1 MPGFNYTAID
11 RNGKRVRSSLDA
23 SSIETAKSSLRGAG
37 YTILDIK
44 EQTTL
49 NRDIE
54 IPFLGKPKAKDMA
67 VFCRQFVS
75 ILRAGVSVASVLAML
90 GQQTSNKKLR
100 AAIREM
106 QADVE
111 KGEALATSMRRH
123 PKIFPAI
130 LVNMVSAGEASGNLE
145 ESFRQ
150 MELYFERSK
159 RTKGKVTS
167 AMIYP
172 CVLIVVMIIVL
183 IVMMTKII
191 PNFLK
196 TFEDMDAELPK
207 LTQGVM
213 AVCEWFKSWWWVPL
227 LVLAA
232 LIVGGVL
239 FHRTDK
245 GKHFFGWL
253 ARKTPVVGN
262 LTVKTACATFCRTV
276 TGDISVTSGYK
287 LYGMDSSAKADYT
300 TAPTGKIVGK
310 VTGTVAPTYETPK
323 VTTTDG
329 DTYDRYVAIPGT
341 EADGNTPNLS
351 FHHFNISVTGYRFE
365 LAAPE
370 CALFFIG
377 KFQGDEAA
385 KKYLTSLGF
394 TLKDENGKQL
404 GEANYEFTAG
414 KVFPDM
420 PADGEE
426 SDSEVVCS
434 GDAYL
439 FEAYLMRSFNK
450 NDTAAYRTKISA
462 TAQATFDNGGKQ
474 DSEPKLWSFE
484 DAWTNPGELDSA
496 QKDILDKFLKALNIP
511 NP

>member
-1 MPGFNYTAID
+1 MPGFNYTAIN

-75 ILRAGVSVASVLAML
+75 ILRAGVSVASVLSML
-90 GQQTSNKKLR
+90 GQQTGNKKLR

-111 KGEALATSMRRH
+111 KGESLATSMRRH

-130 LVNMVSAGEASGNLE
+130 LVNMVSAGESSGNLE

-159 RTKGKVTS
+159 RTKSKVTS

-239 FHRTDK
+239 FHRTNK
-245 GKHFFGWL
+245 GRHFFGWL

-262 LTVKTACATFCRTV
+262 LTVKTACATFCRTMEV
-276 TGDISVTSGYK
+276 LIGSGLTLTDSMDLAASNMGNIYYLEAIRDARALVAEGTPLRESLVRTGIFPPMVSNLVGVGEETGDLQSMMGKV
-287 LYGMDSSAKADYT
+287 ADY
-300 TAPTGKIVGK
+300 
-310 VTGTVAPTYETPK
+310 
-323 VTTTDG
+323 
-329 DTYDRYVAIPGT
+329 YDEEV
-341 EADGNTPNLS
+341 
-351 FHHFNISVTGYRFE
+351 
-365 LAAPE
+365 
-370 CALFFIG
+370 
-377 KFQGDEAA
+377 DEATKKLLNLMEPA
-385 KKYLTSLGF
+385 IIIFMAVFVVIIVLAIYLPMINMTKAFDKYL
-394 TLKDENGKQL
+394 
-404 GEANYEFTAG
+404 
-414 KVFPDM
+414 
-420 PADGEE
+420 
-426 SDSEVVCS
+426 
-434 GDAYL
+434 
-439 FEAYLMRSFNK
+439 
-450 NDTAAYRTKISA
+450 
-462 TAQATFDNGGKQ
+462 
-474 DSEPKLWSFE
+474 
-484 DAWTNPGELDSA
+484 
-496 QKDILDKFLKALNIP
+496 
-511 NP
+511 

>member
-111 KGEALATSMRRH
+111 KGESLATSMRRH

-130 LVNMVSAGEASGNLE
+130 LVNMVAAGESSGNLE

-159 RTKGKVTS
+159 RTKSKVTS

-172 CVLIVVMIIVL
+172 CVLIVVMIVVL

-213 AVCEWFKSWWWVPL
+213 AVCEWFESWWWVPL
-227 LVLAA
+227 VLVA

-262 LTVKTACATFCRTV
+262 LTVKTACATFCRTMEV
-276 TGDISVTSGYK
+276 LIGSGLTLTDSMDLAASNMGNIYYLEAIRDARGMVAEGTPLRESLVRTGIFPPMVSNLVGVGEETGDLQSMMGKV
-287 LYGMDSSAKADYT
+287 ADY
-300 TAPTGKIVGK
+300 
-310 VTGTVAPTYETPK
+310 
-323 VTTTDG
+323 
-329 DTYDRYVAIPGT
+329 YDEEV
-341 EADGNTPNLS
+341 
-351 FHHFNISVTGYRFE
+351 
-365 LAAPE
+365 
-370 CALFFIG
+370 
-377 KFQGDEAA
+377 DEATKKLLNLMEPA
-385 KKYLTSLGF
+385 IIIFMAVFVVIIVLAIYLPMINMTKAFDKYL
-394 TLKDENGKQL
+394 
-404 GEANYEFTAG
+404 
-414 KVFPDM
+414 
-420 PADGEE
+420 
-426 SDSEVVCS
+426 
-434 GDAYL
+434 
-439 FEAYLMRSFNK
+439 
-450 NDTAAYRTKISA
+450 
-462 TAQATFDNGGKQ
+462 
-474 DSEPKLWSFE
+474 
-484 DAWTNPGELDSA
+484 
-496 QKDILDKFLKALNIP
+496 
-511 NP
+511 

>member
-75 ILRAGVSVASVLAML
+75 ILRAGVSVASVLSML
-90 GQQTSNKKLR
+90 GQQTGNKKLR

-130 LVNMVSAGEASGNLE
+130 LVNMVAAGESSGNLE

-159 RTKGKVTS
+159 RTKSKVTS

-172 CVLIVVMIIVL
+172 CVLIVVMIVVL

-207 LTQGVM
+207 LTLGVM
-213 AVCEWFKSWWWVPL
+213 AVCDWFKVWWWVPL

-262 LTVKTACATFCRTV
+262 LTVKTACATFCRTMEV
-276 TGDISVTSGYK
+276 LIGSGLTLTDSMDLAASNMGNIYYLEAIRDARGMVAEGTPLRESLVRTGIFPPMVSNLVGVGEETGDLQSMMGKV
-287 LYGMDSSAKADYT
+287 ADY
-300 TAPTGKIVGK
+300 
-310 VTGTVAPTYETPK
+310 
-323 VTTTDG
+323 
-329 DTYDRYVAIPGT
+329 YDEEV
-341 EADGNTPNLS
+341 
-351 FHHFNISVTGYRFE
+351 
-365 LAAPE
+365 
-370 CALFFIG
+370 
-377 KFQGDEAA
+377 DEATKKLLNLMEPA
-385 KKYLTSLGF
+385 IIIFMAVFVVIIVLAIYLPMINMTKAFDKYL
-394 TLKDENGKQL
+394 
-404 GEANYEFTAG
+404 
-414 KVFPDM
+414 
-420 PADGEE
+420 
-426 SDSEVVCS
+426 
-434 GDAYL
+434 
-439 FEAYLMRSFNK
+439 
-450 NDTAAYRTKISA
+450 
-462 TAQATFDNGGKQ
+462 
-474 DSEPKLWSFE
+474 
-484 DAWTNPGELDSA
+484 
-496 QKDILDKFLKALNIP
+496 
-511 NP
+511 

>member
-1 MPGFNYTAID
+1 MPGFNYTAIN

-75 ILRAGVSVASVLAML
+75 ILRAGVSVASVLSML
-90 GQQTSNKKLR
+90 GQQTGNKKLR

-111 KGEALATSMRRH
+111 KGESLATSMRRH

-130 LVNMVSAGEASGNLE
+130 LVNMVSAGESSGNLE

-150 MELYFERSK
+150 MELYFDRSK
-159 RTKGKVTS
+159 RTKSKVTS

-172 CVLIVVMIIVL
+172 CVLIVVMIVVL

-207 LTQGVM
+207 ITLGVM

-239 FHRTDK
+239 FHRTNK

-262 LTVKTACATFCRTV
+262 LTVKTACATFCRTMEV
-276 TGDISVTSGYK
+276 LIGSGLTLTDSMDLAASNMGNIYYLEAIRDARALVAEGAPLRESLVRTGIFPPMVSNLVGVGEETGDLQSMMGKV
-287 LYGMDSSAKADYT
+287 ADY
-300 TAPTGKIVGK
+300 
-310 VTGTVAPTYETPK
+310 
-323 VTTTDG
+323 
-329 DTYDRYVAIPGT
+329 YDEEV
-341 EADGNTPNLS
+341 
-351 FHHFNISVTGYRFE
+351 
-365 LAAPE
+365 
-370 CALFFIG
+370 
-377 KFQGDEAA
+377 DEATKKLLNLMEPA
-385 KKYLTSLGF
+385 IIIVMAVFVVIIVLAIYLPMINMTKAFDKYL
-394 TLKDENGKQL
+394 
-404 GEANYEFTAG
+404 
-414 KVFPDM
+414 
-420 PADGEE
+420 
-426 SDSEVVCS
+426 
-434 GDAYL
+434 
-439 FEAYLMRSFNK
+439 
-450 NDTAAYRTKISA
+450 
-462 TAQATFDNGGKQ
+462 
-474 DSEPKLWSFE
+474 
-484 DAWTNPGELDSA
+484 
-496 QKDILDKFLKALNIP
+496 
-511 NP
+511 

>member
-1 MPGFNYTAID
+1 MPGFNYTAIN

-54 IPFLGKPKAKDMA
+54 IPLLGNPKAKDMA

-90 GQQTSNKKLR
+90 GQQTGNKKLR

-159 RTKGKVTS
+159 RTKSKVTS

-172 CVLIVVMIIVL
+172 CVLIVVMIVVL

-207 LTQGVM
+207 ITLGVM

-262 LTVKTACATFCRTV
+262 LTVKTACATFCRTMEV
-276 TGDISVTSGYK
+276 LIGSGLTLTDSMDLAASNMGNIYYLEAIRDARALVAEGTPLRESLVRTGIFPPMVSNLVGVGEETGDLQSMMGKV
-287 LYGMDSSAKADYT
+287 ADY
-300 TAPTGKIVGK
+300 
-310 VTGTVAPTYETPK
+310 
-323 VTTTDG
+323 
-329 DTYDRYVAIPGT
+329 YDEEV
-341 EADGNTPNLS
+341 
-351 FHHFNISVTGYRFE
+351 
-365 LAAPE
+365 
-370 CALFFIG
+370 
-377 KFQGDEAA
+377 DEATKKLLNLMEPA
-385 KKYLTSLGF
+385 IIIVMAVFVVIIVLAIYLPMINMTKAFDKYL
-394 TLKDENGKQL
+394 
-404 GEANYEFTAG
+404 
-414 KVFPDM
+414 
-420 PADGEE
+420 
-426 SDSEVVCS
+426 
-434 GDAYL
+434 
-439 FEAYLMRSFNK
+439 
-450 NDTAAYRTKISA
+450 
-462 TAQATFDNGGKQ
+462 
-474 DSEPKLWSFE
+474 
-484 DAWTNPGELDSA
+484 
-496 QKDILDKFLKALNIP
+496 
-511 NP
+511 

>member
-1 MPGFNYTAID
+1 MPGFNYTAIN

-54 IPFLGKPKAKDMA
+54 IPFLGNPKAKDMA

-111 KGEALATSMRRH
+111 KGESLATSMRRH

-159 RTKGKVTS
+159 RTKSKVTS

-207 LTQGVM
+207 LTLGVM

-227 LVLAA
+227 LVLVA

-262 LTVKTACATFCRTV
+262 LTVKTACATFCRTMEV
-276 TGDISVTSGYK
+276 LIGSGLTLTDSMDLAASNMGNIYYLEAIRDARALVAEGTPLRESLVRTGIFPPMVSNLVGVGEETGDLQSMMGKV
-287 LYGMDSSAKADYT
+287 ADY
-300 TAPTGKIVGK
+300 
-310 VTGTVAPTYETPK
+310 
-323 VTTTDG
+323 
-329 DTYDRYVAIPGT
+329 YDEEV
-341 EADGNTPNLS
+341 
-351 FHHFNISVTGYRFE
+351 
-365 LAAPE
+365 
-370 CALFFIG
+370 
-377 KFQGDEAA
+377 DEATKKLLNLMEPA
-385 KKYLTSLGF
+385 IIIFMAVFVVIIVLAIYLPMINMTKAFDKYL
-394 TLKDENGKQL
+394 
-404 GEANYEFTAG
+404 
-414 KVFPDM
+414 
-420 PADGEE
+420 
-426 SDSEVVCS
+426 
-434 GDAYL
+434 
-439 FEAYLMRSFNK
+439 
-450 NDTAAYRTKISA
+450 
-462 TAQATFDNGGKQ
+462 
-474 DSEPKLWSFE
+474 
-484 DAWTNPGELDSA
+484 
-496 QKDILDKFLKALNIP
+496 
-511 NP
+511 

>member
-1 MPGFNYTAID
+1 MPGFNYTAIN

-75 ILRAGVSVASVLAML
+75 ILRAGVSVASVLSML
-90 GQQTSNKKLR
+90 GQQTGNKKLR

-111 KGEALATSMRRH
+111 KGESLATSMRRH

-130 LVNMVSAGEASGNLE
+130 LVNMVAAGESSGNLE

-159 RTKGKVTS
+159 RTKSKVTS

-172 CVLIVVMIIVL
+172 CVLIVVMIVVL

-232 LIVGGVL
+232 LIVGGIL

-262 LTVKTACATFCRTV
+262 LTVKTACATFCRTMEV
-276 TGDISVTSGYK
+276 LIGSGLTLTDSMDLAASNMGNIYYLEAIRDARALVAEGAPLRESLVRTGIFPPMVSNLVGVGEETGDLQSMMGKV
-287 LYGMDSSAKADYT
+287 ADY
-300 TAPTGKIVGK
+300 
-310 VTGTVAPTYETPK
+310 
-323 VTTTDG
+323 
-329 DTYDRYVAIPGT
+329 YDEEV
-341 EADGNTPNLS
+341 
-351 FHHFNISVTGYRFE
+351 
-365 LAAPE
+365 
-370 CALFFIG
+370 
-377 KFQGDEAA
+377 DEATKKLLNLMEPA
-385 KKYLTSLGF
+385 IIIVMAVFVVIIVLAIYLPMINMTKAFDKYL
-394 TLKDENGKQL
+394 
-404 GEANYEFTAG
+404 
-414 KVFPDM
+414 
-420 PADGEE
+420 
-426 SDSEVVCS
+426 
-434 GDAYL
+434 
-439 FEAYLMRSFNK
+439 
-450 NDTAAYRTKISA
+450 
-462 TAQATFDNGGKQ
+462 
-474 DSEPKLWSFE
+474 
-484 DAWTNPGELDSA
+484 
-496 QKDILDKFLKALNIP
+496 
-511 NP
+511 

>member
-111 KGEALATSMRRH
+111 KGESLATSMRRH

-130 LVNMVSAGEASGNLE
+130 LVNMVAAGESSGNLE

-159 RTKGKVTS
+159 RTKSKVTS

-172 CVLIVVMIIVL
+172 CVLIVVMIVVL

-213 AVCEWFKSWWWVPL
+213 AVCEWFESWWWVPL
-227 LVLAA
+227 LVLVA

-262 LTVKTACATFCRTV
+262 LTVKTACATFCRTMEV
-276 TGDISVTSGYK
+276 LIGSGLTLTDSMDLAASNMGNIYYLEAIRDARGMVAEGTPLRESLVRTGIFPPMVSNLVGVGEETGDLHATGDGPDIYFPG
-287 LYGMDSSAKADYT
+287 GDQRSSNGRSLI
-300 TAPTGKIVGK
+300 TGVG
-310 VTGTVAPTYETPK
+310 TG
-323 VTTTDG
+323 G
-329 DTYDRYVAIPGT
+329 
-341 EADGNTPNLS
+341 
-351 FHHFNISVTGYRFE
+351 
-365 LAAPE
+365 
-370 CALFFIG
+370 
-377 KFQGDEAA
+377 
-385 KKYLTSLGF
+385 
-394 TLKDENGKQL
+394 
-404 GEANYEFTAG
+404 
-414 KVFPDM
+414 
-420 PADGEE
+420 
-426 SDSEVVCS
+426 
-434 GDAYL
+434 
-439 FEAYLMRSFNK
+439 
-450 NDTAAYRTKISA
+450 
-462 TAQATFDNGGKQ
+462 
-474 DSEPKLWSFE
+474 
-484 DAWTNPGELDSA
+484 
-496 QKDILDKFLKALNIP
+496 
-511 NP
+511 

>member
-75 ILRAGVSVASVLAML
+75 ILRAGVSVASVLSML
-90 GQQTSNKKLR
+90 GQQTGNKKLR

-130 LVNMVSAGEASGNLE
+130 LVNMVAAGESSGNLE

-150 MELYFERSK
+150 MELYFDRSK
-159 RTKGKVTS
+159 RTKSKVTS

-172 CVLIVVMIIVL
+172 CVLIVVMIVVL

-196 TFEDMDAELPK
+196 TFEEMDADLPK
-207 LTQGVM
+207 ITLGVM
-213 AVCEWFKSWWWVPL
+213 AVCDWFKVWWWVPL

-239 FHRTDK
+239 FHRTNK

-262 LTVKTACATFCRTV
+262 LTVKTACATFCRTMEV
-276 TGDISVTSGYK
+276 LIGSGLTLTDSMDLAASNMGNIYYLEAIRDARGMVAEGTPLRESLVRTGIFPPMVSNLVGVGEETGDLQSMMGKV
-287 LYGMDSSAKADYT
+287 ADYYDEEVEEAT
-300 TAPTGKIVGK
+300 KKLLNLMEPAIIIFMAVFVVIIVL
-310 VTGTVAPTYETPK
+310 
-323 VTTTDG
+323 
-329 DTYDRYVAIPGT
+329 AIYLPMINMT
-341 EADGNTPNLS
+341 KAFD
-351 FHHFNISVTGYRFE
+351 
-365 LAAPE
+365 
-370 CALFFIG
+370 
-377 KFQGDEAA
+377 
-385 KKYLTSLGF
+385 KYL
-394 TLKDENGKQL
+394 
-404 GEANYEFTAG
+404 
-414 KVFPDM
+414 
-420 PADGEE
+420 
-426 SDSEVVCS
+426 
-434 GDAYL
+434 
-439 FEAYLMRSFNK
+439 
-450 NDTAAYRTKISA
+450 
-462 TAQATFDNGGKQ
+462 
-474 DSEPKLWSFE
+474 
-484 DAWTNPGELDSA
+484 
-496 QKDILDKFLKALNIP
+496 
-511 NP
+511 

>member
-75 ILRAGVSVASVLAML
+75 ILRAGVSVASVLSML
-90 GQQTSNKKLR
+90 GQQTGNKKLR

-111 KGEALATSMRRH
+111 KGESLATSMRRH

-130 LVNMVSAGEASGNLE
+130 LVNMVAAGESSGNLE

-150 MELYFERSK
+150 MELYFDRSK
-159 RTKGKVTS
+159 RTKSKVTS

-196 TFEDMDAELPK
+196 TFEDMDADLPK
-207 LTQGVM
+207 ITLGVM

-262 LTVKTACATFCRTV
+262 LTVKTACATFCRTMEV
-276 TGDISVTSGYK
+276 LIGSGLTLTDSMDLAASNMGNIYYLEAIRDARALVAEGTPLRESLVRTGIFPPMVSNLVGVGEETGDLQSMMGKV
-287 LYGMDSSAKADYT
+287 ADYYDEEVEEAT
-300 TAPTGKIVGK
+300 KKLLNLMEPAIIIFMAVFVVIIVL
-310 VTGTVAPTYETPK
+310 
-323 VTTTDG
+323 
-329 DTYDRYVAIPGT
+329 AIYLPMINMT
-341 EADGNTPNLS
+341 KAFD
-351 FHHFNISVTGYRFE
+351 
-365 LAAPE
+365 
-370 CALFFIG
+370 
-377 KFQGDEAA
+377 
-385 KKYLTSLGF
+385 KYL
-394 TLKDENGKQL
+394 
-404 GEANYEFTAG
+404 
-414 KVFPDM
+414 
-420 PADGEE
+420 
-426 SDSEVVCS
+426 
-434 GDAYL
+434 
-439 FEAYLMRSFNK
+439 
-450 NDTAAYRTKISA
+450 
-462 TAQATFDNGGKQ
+462 
-474 DSEPKLWSFE
+474 
-484 DAWTNPGELDSA
+484 
-496 QKDILDKFLKALNIP
+496 
-511 NP
+511 

>member
-1 MPGFNYTAID
+1 MPGFNYTAIN

-75 ILRAGVSVASVLAML
+75 ILRAGVSVASVLSML
-90 GQQTSNKKLR
+90 GQQTGNKKLR

-111 KGEALATSMRRH
+111 KGESLATSMRRH

-159 RTKGKVTS
+159 RTKSKVTS

-207 LTQGVM
+207 ITLGVM

-232 LIVGGVL
+232 LIVGGIL
-239 FHRTDK
+239 FHRTNK

-262 LTVKTACATFCRTV
+262 LTVKTACATFCRTMEV
-276 TGDISVTSGYK
+276 LIGSGLTLTDSMDLAASNMGNIYYLEAIRDARALVAEGTPLRESLVRTGIFPPMVSNLVGVGEETGDLQSMMGKV
-287 LYGMDSSAKADYT
+287 ADY
-300 TAPTGKIVGK
+300 
-310 VTGTVAPTYETPK
+310 
-323 VTTTDG
+323 
-329 DTYDRYVAIPGT
+329 YDEEV
-341 EADGNTPNLS
+341 
-351 FHHFNISVTGYRFE
+351 
-365 LAAPE
+365 
-370 CALFFIG
+370 
-377 KFQGDEAA
+377 DEATKKLLNLMEPA
-385 KKYLTSLGF
+385 IIIFMAIFVVIIVLAIYLPMINMTKAFDKYL
-394 TLKDENGKQL
+394 
-404 GEANYEFTAG
+404 
-414 KVFPDM
+414 
-420 PADGEE
+420 
-426 SDSEVVCS
+426 
-434 GDAYL
+434 
-439 FEAYLMRSFNK
+439 
-450 NDTAAYRTKISA
+450 
-462 TAQATFDNGGKQ
+462 
-474 DSEPKLWSFE
+474 
-484 DAWTNPGELDSA
+484 
-496 QKDILDKFLKALNIP
+496 
-511 NP
+511 

>member
-75 ILRAGVSVASVLAML
+75 ILRAGVSVASVLSML
-90 GQQTSNKKLR
+90 GQQTGNKKLR

-111 KGEALATSMRRH
+111 KGEALASSMRRH

-159 RTKGKVTS
+159 RTKSKVTS

-172 CVLIVVMIIVL
+172 CVLIVVMIVVL

-207 LTQGVM
+207 ITLGVM

-239 FHRTDK
+239 FHRTNK

-262 LTVKTACATFCRTV
+262 LTVKTACATFCRTMEV
-276 TGDISVTSGYK
+276 LIGSGLTLTDSMDLAASNMGNIYYLEAIRDARALVAEGTPLRESLVRTGIFPPMVSNLVGVGEETGDLQSMMGKV
-287 LYGMDSSAKADYT
+287 ADY
-300 TAPTGKIVGK
+300 
-310 VTGTVAPTYETPK
+310 
-323 VTTTDG
+323 
-329 DTYDRYVAIPGT
+329 YDEEV
-341 EADGNTPNLS
+341 
-351 FHHFNISVTGYRFE
+351 
-365 LAAPE
+365 
-370 CALFFIG
+370 
-377 KFQGDEAA
+377 DEATKKLLNLMEPA
-385 KKYLTSLGF
+385 IIIVMAVFVVIIVLAIYLPMINMTKAFDKYL
-394 TLKDENGKQL
+394 
-404 GEANYEFTAG
+404 
-414 KVFPDM
+414 
-420 PADGEE
+420 
-426 SDSEVVCS
+426 
-434 GDAYL
+434 
-439 FEAYLMRSFNK
+439 
-450 NDTAAYRTKISA
+450 
-462 TAQATFDNGGKQ
+462 
-474 DSEPKLWSFE
+474 
-484 DAWTNPGELDSA
+484 
-496 QKDILDKFLKALNIP
+496 
-511 NP
+511 

>member
-75 ILRAGVSVASVLAML
+75 ILRAGVSVASVLSML
-90 GQQTSNKKLR
+90 GQQTGNKKLR

-111 KGEALATSMRRH
+111 KGESLATSMRRH

-130 LVNMVSAGEASGNLE
+130 LVNMVAAGESSGNLE

-150 MELYFERSK
+150 MELYFDRSK
-159 RTKGKVTS
+159 RTKSKVTS

-172 CVLIVVMIIVL
+172 CVLIVVMIVVL

-207 LTQGVM
+207 LTLGVM
-213 AVCEWFKSWWWVPL
+213 AVCNWFKVWWWVPL

-262 LTVKTACATFCRTV
+262 LTVKTACATFCRTMEV
-276 TGDISVTSGYK
+276 LIGSGLTLTDSMDLAASNMGNIYYLEAIRDARGMVAEGTPLRESLVRTGIFPPMVSNLVGVGEETGDLQSMMGKV
-287 LYGMDSSAKADYT
+287 ADY
-300 TAPTGKIVGK
+300 
-310 VTGTVAPTYETPK
+310 
-323 VTTTDG
+323 
-329 DTYDRYVAIPGT
+329 YDEEV
-341 EADGNTPNLS
+341 
-351 FHHFNISVTGYRFE
+351 
-365 LAAPE
+365 
-370 CALFFIG
+370 
-377 KFQGDEAA
+377 DEATKKLLNLMEPA
-385 KKYLTSLGF
+385 IIIFMAVFVVIIVLAIYLPMINMTKAFDKYL
-394 TLKDENGKQL
+394 
-404 GEANYEFTAG
+404 
-414 KVFPDM
+414 
-420 PADGEE
+420 
-426 SDSEVVCS
+426 
-434 GDAYL
+434 
-439 FEAYLMRSFNK
+439 
-450 NDTAAYRTKISA
+450 
-462 TAQATFDNGGKQ
+462 
-474 DSEPKLWSFE
+474 
-484 DAWTNPGELDSA
+484 
-496 QKDILDKFLKALNIP
+496 
-511 NP
+511 

>member
-1 MPGFNYTAID
+1 MPGFNYTAIN

-75 ILRAGVSVASVLAML
+75 ILRAGVSVASVLSML
-90 GQQTSNKKLR
+90 GQQTGNKKLR

-111 KGEALATSMRRH
+111 KGESLATSMRRH

-130 LVNMVSAGEASGNLE
+130 LVNMVAAGESSGNLE

-150 MELYFERSK
+150 MELYFDRSK
-159 RTKGKVTS
+159 RTKSKVTS

-172 CVLIVVMIIVL
+172 CVLIVVMIVVL

-207 LTQGVM
+207 ITLGVM

-227 LVLAA
+227 LVLLA

-239 FHRTDK
+239 FHRTNK

-262 LTVKTACATFCRTV
+262 LTVKTACATFCRTMEV
-276 TGDISVTSGYK
+276 LIGSGLTLTDSMDLAASNMGNIYYLEAIRDARALVAEGTPLRESLVRTGIFPPMVSNLVGVGEETGDLQSMMGKV
-287 LYGMDSSAKADYT
+287 ADYYDEEVEEAT
-300 TAPTGKIVGK
+300 KKLLNLMEPAIIIFMAVFVVIIVL
-310 VTGTVAPTYETPK
+310 
-323 VTTTDG
+323 
-329 DTYDRYVAIPGT
+329 AIYLPMINMT
-341 EADGNTPNLS
+341 KAFD
-351 FHHFNISVTGYRFE
+351 
-365 LAAPE
+365 
-370 CALFFIG
+370 
-377 KFQGDEAA
+377 
-385 KKYLTSLGF
+385 KYL
-394 TLKDENGKQL
+394 
-404 GEANYEFTAG
+404 
-414 KVFPDM
+414 
-420 PADGEE
+420 
-426 SDSEVVCS
+426 
-434 GDAYL
+434 
-439 FEAYLMRSFNK
+439 
-450 NDTAAYRTKISA
+450 
-462 TAQATFDNGGKQ
+462 
-474 DSEPKLWSFE
+474 
-484 DAWTNPGELDSA
+484 
-496 QKDILDKFLKALNIP
+496 
-511 NP
+511 

>member
-1 MPGFNYTAID
+1 MPGFNYTAIN

-54 IPFLGKPKAKDMA
+54 IPFLGNPKAKDMA

-90 GQQTSNKKLR
+90 VQQTGNKKLR

-111 KGEALATSMRRH
+111 KGESLATSMRRH

-159 RTKGKVTS
+159 RTKSKVTS

-207 LTQGVM
+207 LTLGVM

-262 LTVKTACATFCRTV
+262 LTVKTACATFCRTMEV
-276 TGDISVTSGYK
+276 LIGSGLTLTDSMDLAASNMGNIYYLEAIRDARALVAEGTPLRESLVRTGIFPPMVSNLVGVGEETGDLQSMMGKV
-287 LYGMDSSAKADYT
+287 ADY
-300 TAPTGKIVGK
+300 
-310 VTGTVAPTYETPK
+310 
-323 VTTTDG
+323 
-329 DTYDRYVAIPGT
+329 YDEEV
-341 EADGNTPNLS
+341 
-351 FHHFNISVTGYRFE
+351 
-365 LAAPE
+365 
-370 CALFFIG
+370 
-377 KFQGDEAA
+377 DEATKKLLNLMEPA
-385 KKYLTSLGF
+385 IIIFMAVFVVIIVLAIYLPMINMTKAFDKYL
-394 TLKDENGKQL
+394 
-404 GEANYEFTAG
+404 
-414 KVFPDM
+414 
-420 PADGEE
+420 
-426 SDSEVVCS
+426 
-434 GDAYL
+434 
-439 FEAYLMRSFNK
+439 
-450 NDTAAYRTKISA
+450 
-462 TAQATFDNGGKQ
+462 
-474 DSEPKLWSFE
+474 
-484 DAWTNPGELDSA
+484 
-496 QKDILDKFLKALNIP
+496 
-511 NP
+511 

>member
-1 MPGFNYTAID
+1 MPGFNYTAIN

-75 ILRAGVSVASVLAML
+75 ILRAGVSVASVLSML

-111 KGEALATSMRRH
+111 KGEALASSMRRH

-159 RTKGKVTS
+159 RTKSKVTS

-196 TFEDMDAELPK
+196 TFEEMDAELPK

-213 AVCEWFKSWWWVPL
+213 AVCEWFESWWWVPL

-232 LIVGGVL
+232 LIVGGIL
-239 FHRTDK
+239 FHRTNK

-262 LTVKTACATFCRTV
+262 LTVKTACATFCRTMEV
-276 TGDISVTSGYK
+276 LIGSGLTLTDSMDLAASNMGNIYYLEAIRDARGMVAEGTPLRESLVRTGIFPPMVSNLVGVGEETGDLQSMMGKV
-287 LYGMDSSAKADYT
+287 ADY
-300 TAPTGKIVGK
+300 
-310 VTGTVAPTYETPK
+310 
-323 VTTTDG
+323 
-329 DTYDRYVAIPGT
+329 YDEEV
-341 EADGNTPNLS
+341 
-351 FHHFNISVTGYRFE
+351 
-365 LAAPE
+365 
-370 CALFFIG
+370 
-377 KFQGDEAA
+377 DEATKKLLNLMEPA
-385 KKYLTSLGF
+385 IIIFMAVFVVIIVLAIYLPMINMTKAFDKYL
-394 TLKDENGKQL
+394 
-404 GEANYEFTAG
+404 
-414 KVFPDM
+414 
-420 PADGEE
+420 
-426 SDSEVVCS
+426 
-434 GDAYL
+434 
-439 FEAYLMRSFNK
+439 
-450 NDTAAYRTKISA
+450 
-462 TAQATFDNGGKQ
+462 
-474 DSEPKLWSFE
+474 
-484 DAWTNPGELDSA
+484 
-496 QKDILDKFLKALNIP
+496 
-511 NP
+511 

>member
-75 ILRAGVSVASVLAML
+75 ILRAGVSVASVLSML
-90 GQQTSNKKLR
+90 GQQTGNKKLR

-130 LVNMVSAGEASGNLE
+130 LVNMVAAGESSGNLE

-150 MELYFERSK
+150 MELYFDRSK
-159 RTKGKVTS
+159 RTKSKVTS

-172 CVLIVVMIIVL
+172 CVLIVVMIVVL

-213 AVCEWFKSWWWVPL
+213 AVCDWFKVWWWVPL

-262 LTVKTACATFCRTV
+262 LTVKTACATFCRTMEV
-276 TGDISVTSGYK
+276 LIGSGLTLTDSMDLAASNMGNIYYLEAIRDARGMVAEGTPLRESLVRTGIFPPMVSNLVGVGEETGDLQSMMGKV
-287 LYGMDSSAKADYT
+287 ADY
-300 TAPTGKIVGK
+300 
-310 VTGTVAPTYETPK
+310 
-323 VTTTDG
+323 
-329 DTYDRYVAIPGT
+329 YDEEV
-341 EADGNTPNLS
+341 
-351 FHHFNISVTGYRFE
+351 
-365 LAAPE
+365 
-370 CALFFIG
+370 
-377 KFQGDEAA
+377 DEATKKLLNLMEPA
-385 KKYLTSLGF
+385 IIIFMAVFVVIIVLAIYLPMINMTKAFDKYL
-394 TLKDENGKQL
+394 
-404 GEANYEFTAG
+404 
-414 KVFPDM
+414 
-420 PADGEE
+420 
-426 SDSEVVCS
+426 
-434 GDAYL
+434 
-439 FEAYLMRSFNK
+439 
-450 NDTAAYRTKISA
+450 
-462 TAQATFDNGGKQ
+462 
-474 DSEPKLWSFE
+474 
-484 DAWTNPGELDSA
+484 
-496 QKDILDKFLKALNIP
+496 
-511 NP
+511 

>member
-1 MPGFNYTAID
+1 MPGFNYTAIN

-54 IPFLGKPKAKDMA
+54 IPFLGNPKAKDMA

-111 KGEALATSMRRH
+111 KGESLATSMRRH

-130 LVNMVSAGEASGNLE
+130 LVNMVAAGEASGNLE

-150 MELYFERSK
+150 MELYFDRSK
-159 RTKGKVTS
+159 RTKSKVTS

-172 CVLIVVMIIVL
+172 CVLIVVMIVVL

-207 LTQGVM
+207 ITLGVM

-262 LTVKTACATFCRTV
+262 LTVKTACATFCRTMEV
-276 TGDISVTSGYK
+276 LIGSGLTLTDSMDLAASNMGNIYYLEAIRDARALVAEGTPLRESLVRTGIFPAMVSNLVGVGEETGDLQSMMGKV
-287 LYGMDSSAKADYT
+287 ADY
-300 TAPTGKIVGK
+300 
-310 VTGTVAPTYETPK
+310 
-323 VTTTDG
+323 
-329 DTYDRYVAIPGT
+329 YDEEV
-341 EADGNTPNLS
+341 
-351 FHHFNISVTGYRFE
+351 
-365 LAAPE
+365 
-370 CALFFIG
+370 
-377 KFQGDEAA
+377 DEATKKLLNLMEPA
-385 KKYLTSLGF
+385 IIIFMAVFVVIIVLAIYLPMINMTKAFDKYL
-394 TLKDENGKQL
+394 
-404 GEANYEFTAG
+404 
-414 KVFPDM
+414 
-420 PADGEE
+420 
-426 SDSEVVCS
+426 
-434 GDAYL
+434 
-439 FEAYLMRSFNK
+439 
-450 NDTAAYRTKISA
+450 
-462 TAQATFDNGGKQ
+462 
-474 DSEPKLWSFE
+474 
-484 DAWTNPGELDSA
+484 
-496 QKDILDKFLKALNIP
+496 
-511 NP
+511 

>member
-1 MPGFNYTAID
+1 MPGFNYTAIN

-54 IPFLGKPKAKDMA
+54 IPFLGNPKAKDMA

-75 ILRAGVSVASVLAML
+75 ILRAGVSVASVLSML
-90 GQQTSNKKLR
+90 GQQTGNKKLR

-111 KGEALATSMRRH
+111 KGESLASSMRRH

-130 LVNMVSAGEASGNLE
+130 LVNMVAAGESSGNLE

-159 RTKGKVTS
+159 RTKSKVTS

-196 TFEDMDAELPK
+196 AFEDMDAELPK
-207 LTQGVM
+207 ITLGVM

-239 FHRTDK
+239 FHRTNK

-262 LTVKTACATFCRTV
+262 LTVKTACATFCRTMEV
-276 TGDISVTSGYK
+276 LIGSGLTLTDSMDLAASNMGNIYYLEAIRDARALVAEGTPLRESLVRTGIFPPMVSNLVGVGEETGDLQSMMGKV
-287 LYGMDSSAKADYT
+287 ADY
-300 TAPTGKIVGK
+300 
-310 VTGTVAPTYETPK
+310 
-323 VTTTDG
+323 
-329 DTYDRYVAIPGT
+329 YDEEV
-341 EADGNTPNLS
+341 
-351 FHHFNISVTGYRFE
+351 
-365 LAAPE
+365 
-370 CALFFIG
+370 
-377 KFQGDEAA
+377 DEATKKLLNLMEPA
-385 KKYLTSLGF
+385 IIIFMAVFVVIIVLAIYLPMINMTKAFDKYL
-394 TLKDENGKQL
+394 
-404 GEANYEFTAG
+404 
-414 KVFPDM
+414 
-420 PADGEE
+420 
-426 SDSEVVCS
+426 
-434 GDAYL
+434 
-439 FEAYLMRSFNK
+439 
-450 NDTAAYRTKISA
+450 
-462 TAQATFDNGGKQ
+462 
-474 DSEPKLWSFE
+474 
-484 DAWTNPGELDSA
+484 
-496 QKDILDKFLKALNIP
+496 
-511 NP
+511 

>member
-1 MPGFNYTAID
+1 MPGFNYTAIN

-54 IPFLGKPKAKDMA
+54 IPFLGNPKAKDMA

-90 GQQTSNKKLR
+90 GQQTGNKKLR

-111 KGEALATSMRRH
+111 KGETLASSMRRH

-159 RTKGKVTS
+159 RTKSKVTS

-172 CVLIVVMIIVL
+172 CVLIVVMIVVL

-196 TFEDMDAELPK
+196 AFEDMDAELPK

-239 FHRTDK
+239 FHRTNK

-262 LTVKTACATFCRTV
+262 LTVKTACATFCRTMEV
-276 TGDISVTSGYK
+276 LIGSGLTLTDSMDLAASNMGNIYYLEAIRDARALVAEGTPLRESLVRTGIFPPMVSNLVGVGEETGDLQSMMGKV
-287 LYGMDSSAKADYT
+287 ADY
-300 TAPTGKIVGK
+300 
-310 VTGTVAPTYETPK
+310 
-323 VTTTDG
+323 
-329 DTYDRYVAIPGT
+329 YDEEV
-341 EADGNTPNLS
+341 
-351 FHHFNISVTGYRFE
+351 
-365 LAAPE
+365 
-370 CALFFIG
+370 
-377 KFQGDEAA
+377 DEATKKLLNLMEPA
-385 KKYLTSLGF
+385 IIIFMAVFVVIIVLAIYLPMINMTKAFDKYL
-394 TLKDENGKQL
+394 
-404 GEANYEFTAG
+404 
-414 KVFPDM
+414 
-420 PADGEE
+420 
-426 SDSEVVCS
+426 
-434 GDAYL
+434 
-439 FEAYLMRSFNK
+439 
-450 NDTAAYRTKISA
+450 
-462 TAQATFDNGGKQ
+462 
-474 DSEPKLWSFE
+474 
-484 DAWTNPGELDSA
+484 
-496 QKDILDKFLKALNIP
+496 
-511 NP
+511 

>member
-23 SSIETAKSSLRGAG
+23 SSIETAKSSIRGAG

-75 ILRAGVSVASVLAML
+75 ILRAGVSVASVLSML
-90 GQQTSNKKLR
+90 GQQTGNKKLR

-111 KGEALATSMRRH
+111 KGESLATSMRRH

-130 LVNMVSAGEASGNLE
+130 LVNMVAAGESSGNLE

-150 MELYFERSK
+150 MELYFDRSK
-159 RTKGKVTS
+159 RTKSKVTS

-172 CVLIVVMIIVL
+172 CVLIVVMIVVL

-207 LTQGVM
+207 LTLGVM
-213 AVCEWFKSWWWVPL
+213 AVCDWFKVWWWVPL

-262 LTVKTACATFCRTV
+262 LTVKTACATFCRTMEV
-276 TGDISVTSGYK
+276 LIGSGLTLTDSMDLAASNMGNIYYLEAIRDARGMVAEGTPLRESLVRTGIFPPMVSNLVGVGEETGDLQSMMGKV
-287 LYGMDSSAKADYT
+287 ADY
-300 TAPTGKIVGK
+300 
-310 VTGTVAPTYETPK
+310 
-323 VTTTDG
+323 
-329 DTYDRYVAIPGT
+329 YDEEV
-341 EADGNTPNLS
+341 
-351 FHHFNISVTGYRFE
+351 
-365 LAAPE
+365 
-370 CALFFIG
+370 
-377 KFQGDEAA
+377 DEATKKLLNLMEPA
-385 KKYLTSLGF
+385 IIIFMAVFVVIIVLAIYLPMINMTKAFDKYL
-394 TLKDENGKQL
+394 
-404 GEANYEFTAG
+404 
-414 KVFPDM
+414 
-420 PADGEE
+420 
-426 SDSEVVCS
+426 
-434 GDAYL
+434 
-439 FEAYLMRSFNK
+439 
-450 NDTAAYRTKISA
+450 
-462 TAQATFDNGGKQ
+462 
-474 DSEPKLWSFE
+474 
-484 DAWTNPGELDSA
+484 
-496 QKDILDKFLKALNIP
+496 
-511 NP
+511 

>member
-1 MPGFNYTAID
+1 MPGFNYTAIN

-44 EQTTL
+44 EQTSL

-54 IPFLGKPKAKDMA
+54 IPFLGNPKAKDMA

-159 RTKGKVTS
+159 RTKSKVTS

-172 CVLIVVMIIVL
+172 CVLIVVMIVVL

-207 LTQGVM
+207 ITLGVM

-262 LTVKTACATFCRTV
+262 LTVKTACATFCRTMEV
-276 TGDISVTSGYK
+276 LIGSGLTLTDSMDLAASNMGNIYYLEAIRDARSLVAEGTPLRESLVRTGIFPPMVSNLVGVGEETGDLQSMMGKV
-287 LYGMDSSAKADYT
+287 ADYYDEEVEEAT
-300 TAPTGKIVGK
+300 KKLLNLMEPAIIIFMAVFVVIIVL
-310 VTGTVAPTYETPK
+310 
-323 VTTTDG
+323 
-329 DTYDRYVAIPGT
+329 AIYLPMINMT
-341 EADGNTPNLS
+341 KAFD
-351 FHHFNISVTGYRFE
+351 
-365 LAAPE
+365 
-370 CALFFIG
+370 
-377 KFQGDEAA
+377 
-385 KKYLTSLGF
+385 KYL
-394 TLKDENGKQL
+394 
-404 GEANYEFTAG
+404 
-414 KVFPDM
+414 
-420 PADGEE
+420 
-426 SDSEVVCS
+426 
-434 GDAYL
+434 
-439 FEAYLMRSFNK
+439 
-450 NDTAAYRTKISA
+450 
-462 TAQATFDNGGKQ
+462 
-474 DSEPKLWSFE
+474 
-484 DAWTNPGELDSA
+484 
-496 QKDILDKFLKALNIP
+496 
-511 NP
+511 

>member
-1 MPGFNYTAID
+1 MPGFNYTAIN

-75 ILRAGVSVASVLAML
+75 ILRAGVSVASVLSML
-90 GQQTSNKKLR
+90 GQQTGNKKLR

-111 KGEALATSMRRH
+111 KGESLATSMRRH

-150 MELYFERSK
+150 MELYFDRSK
-159 RTKGKVTS
+159 RTKSKVTS

-213 AVCEWFKSWWWVPL
+213 AVCEWFESWWWVPL
-227 LVLAA
+227 LVLVA

-262 LTVKTACATFCRTV
+262 LTVKTACATFCRTMEV
-276 TGDISVTSGYK
+276 LIGSGLTLTDSMDLAASNMGNIYYLEAIRDARGMVAEGTPLRESLVRTGIFPPMVSNLVGVGEETGDLQSMMGKV
-287 LYGMDSSAKADYT
+287 ADY
-300 TAPTGKIVGK
+300 
-310 VTGTVAPTYETPK
+310 
-323 VTTTDG
+323 
-329 DTYDRYVAIPGT
+329 YDEEV
-341 EADGNTPNLS
+341 
-351 FHHFNISVTGYRFE
+351 
-365 LAAPE
+365 
-370 CALFFIG
+370 
-377 KFQGDEAA
+377 DEATKKLLNLMEHA
-385 KKYLTSLGF
+385 IIIVMAVFVVIIVLAIYLPMINMTKAFDKYL
-394 TLKDENGKQL
+394 
-404 GEANYEFTAG
+404 
-414 KVFPDM
+414 
-420 PADGEE
+420 
-426 SDSEVVCS
+426 
-434 GDAYL
+434 
-439 FEAYLMRSFNK
+439 
-450 NDTAAYRTKISA
+450 
-462 TAQATFDNGGKQ
+462 
-474 DSEPKLWSFE
+474 
-484 DAWTNPGELDSA
+484 
-496 QKDILDKFLKALNIP
+496 
-511 NP
+511 

>member
-54 IPFLGKPKAKDMA
+54 IPFLGNPKAKDMA

-75 ILRAGVSVASVLAML
+75 ILRAGVSVASVLSML
-90 GQQTSNKKLR
+90 GQQTGNKKLR

-111 KGEALATSMRRH
+111 KGESLATSMRRH

-130 LVNMVSAGEASGNLE
+130 LVNMVSAGESSGNLE

-150 MELYFERSK
+150 MELYFDRSK
-159 RTKGKVTS
+159 RTKSKVTS

-172 CVLIVVMIIVL
+172 CVLIVVMIVVL

-207 LTQGVM
+207 LTLGVM
-213 AVCEWFKSWWWVPL
+213 AVCDWFKVWWWVPL

-262 LTVKTACATFCRTV
+262 LTVKTACATFCRTMEV
-276 TGDISVTSGYK
+276 LIGSGLTLTDSMDLAASNMGNIYYLEAIRDARGMVAEGTPLRESLVRTGIFPPMVSNLVGVGEETGDLQSMMGKV
-287 LYGMDSSAKADYT
+287 ADY
-300 TAPTGKIVGK
+300 
-310 VTGTVAPTYETPK
+310 
-323 VTTTDG
+323 
-329 DTYDRYVAIPGT
+329 YDEEV
-341 EADGNTPNLS
+341 
-351 FHHFNISVTGYRFE
+351 
-365 LAAPE
+365 
-370 CALFFIG
+370 
-377 KFQGDEAA
+377 DEATKKLLNLMEPA
-385 KKYLTSLGF
+385 IIIFMAVFVVIIVLAIYLPMINMTKAFDKYL
-394 TLKDENGKQL
+394 
-404 GEANYEFTAG
+404 
-414 KVFPDM
+414 
-420 PADGEE
+420 
-426 SDSEVVCS
+426 
-434 GDAYL
+434 
-439 FEAYLMRSFNK
+439 
-450 NDTAAYRTKISA
+450 
-462 TAQATFDNGGKQ
+462 
-474 DSEPKLWSFE
+474 
-484 DAWTNPGELDSA
+484 
-496 QKDILDKFLKALNIP
+496 
-511 NP
+511 

>member
-1 MPGFNYTAID
+1 MPGFNYTAIN

-54 IPFLGKPKAKDMA
+54 IPFLGNPKAKDMA

-90 GQQTSNKKLR
+90 GQQTGNKKLR

-111 KGEALATSMRRH
+111 KGEALASSMRRH

-159 RTKGKVTS
+159 RTKSKVTS

-172 CVLIVVMIIVL
+172 CVLIVVMIVVL

-207 LTQGVM
+207 ITLGVM

-239 FHRTDK
+239 FHRTNK

-262 LTVKTACATFCRTV
+262 LTVKTACATFCRTMEV
-276 TGDISVTSGYK
+276 LIGSGLTLTDSMDLAASNMGNIYYLEAIRDARALVAEGTPLRESLVRTGIFPPMVSNLVGVGEETGDLQSMMGKV
-287 LYGMDSSAKADYT
+287 ADYYDEEVEEAT
-300 TAPTGKIVGK
+300 KKLLNLMEPAIIIFMAVFVVIIVL
-310 VTGTVAPTYETPK
+310 
-323 VTTTDG
+323 
-329 DTYDRYVAIPGT
+329 AIYLPMINMT
-341 EADGNTPNLS
+341 KAFD
-351 FHHFNISVTGYRFE
+351 
-365 LAAPE
+365 
-370 CALFFIG
+370 
-377 KFQGDEAA
+377 
-385 KKYLTSLGF
+385 KYL
-394 TLKDENGKQL
+394 
-404 GEANYEFTAG
+404 
-414 KVFPDM
+414 
-420 PADGEE
+420 
-426 SDSEVVCS
+426 
-434 GDAYL
+434 
-439 FEAYLMRSFNK
+439 
-450 NDTAAYRTKISA
+450 
-462 TAQATFDNGGKQ
+462 
-474 DSEPKLWSFE
+474 
-484 DAWTNPGELDSA
+484 
-496 QKDILDKFLKALNIP
+496 
-511 NP
+511 

>member
-1 MPGFNYTAID
+1 MPGFNYTAIN

-75 ILRAGVSVASVLAML
+75 ILRAGVSVASVLSML
-90 GQQTSNKKLR
+90 GQQTGNKKLR

-159 RTKGKVTS
+159 RTKSKVTS

-172 CVLIVVMIIVL
+172 CVLIVVMIVVL

-196 TFEDMDAELPK
+196 AFEDMDAELPK

-262 LTVKTACATFCRTV
+262 LTVKTACATFCRTMEV
-276 TGDISVTSGYK
+276 LIGSGLTLTDSMDLAASNMGNIYYLEAIRDARALVAEGTPLRESLVRTGIFPPMVSNLVGVGEETGDLQSMMGKV
-287 LYGMDSSAKADYT
+287 ADY
-300 TAPTGKIVGK
+300 
-310 VTGTVAPTYETPK
+310 
-323 VTTTDG
+323 
-329 DTYDRYVAIPGT
+329 YDEEV
-341 EADGNTPNLS
+341 
-351 FHHFNISVTGYRFE
+351 
-365 LAAPE
+365 
-370 CALFFIG
+370 
-377 KFQGDEAA
+377 DEATKKLLNLMEPA
-385 KKYLTSLGF
+385 IIIFMAVFVVIIVLAIYLPMINMTKAFDKYL
-394 TLKDENGKQL
+394 
-404 GEANYEFTAG
+404 
-414 KVFPDM
+414 
-420 PADGEE
+420 
-426 SDSEVVCS
+426 
-434 GDAYL
+434 
-439 FEAYLMRSFNK
+439 
-450 NDTAAYRTKISA
+450 
-462 TAQATFDNGGKQ
+462 
-474 DSEPKLWSFE
+474 
-484 DAWTNPGELDSA
+484 
-496 QKDILDKFLKALNIP
+496 
-511 NP
+511 

>member
-1 MPGFNYTAID
+1 MPGFNYTAIN

-54 IPFLGKPKAKDMA
+54 IPFLGNPKAKDMA

-111 KGEALATSMRRH
+111 KGESLATSMRRH

-159 RTKGKVTS
+159 RTKSKVTS

-172 CVLIVVMIIVL
+172 CVLIVVMIVVL

-207 LTQGVM
+207 LTLGVM

-227 LVLAA
+227 LVLVA

-239 FHRTDK
+239 FHRTNK

-262 LTVKTACATFCRTV
+262 LTVKTACATFCRTMEV
-276 TGDISVTSGYK
+276 LIGSGLTLTDSMDLAASNMGNIYYLEAIRDARALVAEGTPLRESLVRTGIFPAMVSNLVGVGEETGDLQSMMGKV
-287 LYGMDSSAKADYT
+287 ADY
-300 TAPTGKIVGK
+300 
-310 VTGTVAPTYETPK
+310 
-323 VTTTDG
+323 
-329 DTYDRYVAIPGT
+329 YDEEV
-341 EADGNTPNLS
+341 
-351 FHHFNISVTGYRFE
+351 
-365 LAAPE
+365 
-370 CALFFIG
+370 
-377 KFQGDEAA
+377 DEATKKLLNLMEPA
-385 KKYLTSLGF
+385 IIIFMAVFVVIIVLAIYLPMINMTKAFDKYL
-394 TLKDENGKQL
+394 
-404 GEANYEFTAG
+404 
-414 KVFPDM
+414 
-420 PADGEE
+420 
-426 SDSEVVCS
+426 
-434 GDAYL
+434 
-439 FEAYLMRSFNK
+439 
-450 NDTAAYRTKISA
+450 
-462 TAQATFDNGGKQ
+462 
-474 DSEPKLWSFE
+474 
-484 DAWTNPGELDSA
+484 
-496 QKDILDKFLKALNIP
+496 
-511 NP
+511 

>member
-1 MPGFNYTAID
+1 MPGFNYTAIN

-54 IPFLGKPKAKDMA
+54 IPFLGNPKAKDMA

-75 ILRAGVSVASVLAML
+75 ILRAGVSVASVLSML
-90 GQQTSNKKLR
+90 GQQTGNKKLR

-130 LVNMVSAGEASGNLE
+130 LVNMVAAGESSGNLE

-150 MELYFERSK
+150 MELYFDRSK
-159 RTKGKVTS
+159 RTKSKVTS

-172 CVLIVVMIIVL
+172 CVLIVVMIVVL

-207 LTQGVM
+207 ITLGVM

-262 LTVKTACATFCRTV
+262 LTVKTACATFCRTMEV
-276 TGDISVTSGYK
+276 LIGSGLTLTDSMDLAASNMGNIYYLEAIRDARALVAEGTPLRESLVRTGIFPPMVSNLVGVGEETGDLQSMMGKV
-287 LYGMDSSAKADYT
+287 ADY
-300 TAPTGKIVGK
+300 
-310 VTGTVAPTYETPK
+310 
-323 VTTTDG
+323 
-329 DTYDRYVAIPGT
+329 YDEEV
-341 EADGNTPNLS
+341 
-351 FHHFNISVTGYRFE
+351 
-365 LAAPE
+365 
-370 CALFFIG
+370 
-377 KFQGDEAA
+377 DEATKKLLNLMEPA
-385 KKYLTSLGF
+385 IIIFMAVFVVIIVLAIYLPMINMTKAFDKYL
-394 TLKDENGKQL
+394 
-404 GEANYEFTAG
+404 
-414 KVFPDM
+414 
-420 PADGEE
+420 
-426 SDSEVVCS
+426 
-434 GDAYL
+434 
-439 FEAYLMRSFNK
+439 
-450 NDTAAYRTKISA
+450 
-462 TAQATFDNGGKQ
+462 
-474 DSEPKLWSFE
+474 
-484 DAWTNPGELDSA
+484 
-496 QKDILDKFLKALNIP
+496 
-511 NP
+511 

>member
-1 MPGFNYTAID
+1 MPGFNYTAIN

-54 IPFLGKPKAKDMA
+54 IPFLGNPKAKDMA

-75 ILRAGVSVASVLAML
+75 ILRAGVSVASVLSML
-90 GQQTSNKKLR
+90 GQQTGNKKLR

-111 KGEALATSMRRH
+111 KGESLASSMRRH

-159 RTKGKVTS
+159 RTKSKVTS

-213 AVCEWFKSWWWVPL
+213 AVCDWFKSWWWVPL

-245 GKHFFGWL
+245 GRHFFGWL

-262 LTVKTACATFCRTV
+262 LTVKTACATFCRTMEV
-276 TGDISVTSGYK
+276 LIGSGLTLTDSMDLAASNMGNIYYLEAIRDARALVAEGTPLRESLVRTGIFPPMVSNLVGVGEETGDLQSMMGKV
-287 LYGMDSSAKADYT
+287 ADY
-300 TAPTGKIVGK
+300 
-310 VTGTVAPTYETPK
+310 
-323 VTTTDG
+323 
-329 DTYDRYVAIPGT
+329 YDEEV
-341 EADGNTPNLS
+341 
-351 FHHFNISVTGYRFE
+351 
-365 LAAPE
+365 
-370 CALFFIG
+370 
-377 KFQGDEAA
+377 DEATKKLLNLMEPA
-385 KKYLTSLGF
+385 IIIFMAVFVVIIVLAIYLPMINMTKAFDKYL
-394 TLKDENGKQL
+394 
-404 GEANYEFTAG
+404 
-414 KVFPDM
+414 
-420 PADGEE
+420 
-426 SDSEVVCS
+426 
-434 GDAYL
+434 
-439 FEAYLMRSFNK
+439 
-450 NDTAAYRTKISA
+450 
-462 TAQATFDNGGKQ
+462 
-474 DSEPKLWSFE
+474 
-484 DAWTNPGELDSA
+484 
-496 QKDILDKFLKALNIP
+496 
-511 NP
+511 

>member
-1 MPGFNYTAID
+1 MPGFNYTAIN

-75 ILRAGVSVASVLAML
+75 ILRAGVSVASVLSML
-90 GQQTSNKKLR
+90 GQQTGNKKLR

-159 RTKGKVTS
+159 RTKSKVTS

-172 CVLIVVMIIVL
+172 CVLIVVMIVVL

-213 AVCEWFKSWWWVPL
+213 AVCEWFESWWWVPL

-262 LTVKTACATFCRTV
+262 LTVKTACATFCRTMEV
-276 TGDISVTSGYK
+276 LIGSGLTLTDSMDLAASNMGNIYYLEAIRDARGMVAEGTPLRESLVRTGIFPPMVSNLVGVGEETGDLQSMMGKV
-287 LYGMDSSAKADYT
+287 ADY
-300 TAPTGKIVGK
+300 
-310 VTGTVAPTYETPK
+310 
-323 VTTTDG
+323 
-329 DTYDRYVAIPGT
+329 YDEEV
-341 EADGNTPNLS
+341 
-351 FHHFNISVTGYRFE
+351 
-365 LAAPE
+365 
-370 CALFFIG
+370 
-377 KFQGDEAA
+377 DEATKKLLNLMEPA
-385 KKYLTSLGF
+385 IIIFMAVFVVIIVLAIYLPMINMTKAFDKYL
-394 TLKDENGKQL
+394 
-404 GEANYEFTAG
+404 
-414 KVFPDM
+414 
-420 PADGEE
+420 
-426 SDSEVVCS
+426 
-434 GDAYL
+434 
-439 FEAYLMRSFNK
+439 
-450 NDTAAYRTKISA
+450 
-462 TAQATFDNGGKQ
+462 
-474 DSEPKLWSFE
+474 
-484 DAWTNPGELDSA
+484 
-496 QKDILDKFLKALNIP
+496 
-511 NP
+511 

>member
-1 MPGFNYTAID
+1 MPGFNYTAIN

-75 ILRAGVSVASVLAML
+75 ILRAGVSVASVLSML
-90 GQQTSNKKLR
+90 GQQTGNKKLR

-111 KGEALATSMRRH
+111 KGESLATSMRRH

-130 LVNMVSAGEASGNLE
+130 LVNMVSAGESSGNLE

-150 MELYFERSK
+150 MELYFDRSK
-159 RTKGKVTS
+159 RTKSKVTS

-172 CVLIVVMIIVL
+172 CVLIVVMIVVL

-213 AVCEWFKSWWWVPL
+213 AVCEWFESWWWVPL

-239 FHRTDK
+239 FHRTNK

-262 LTVKTACATFCRTV
+262 LTVKTACATFCRTMEV
-276 TGDISVTSGYK
+276 LIGSGLTLTDSMDLAASNMGNIYYLEAIRDARGMVAEGTPLRESLVRTGIFPPMVSNLVGVGEETGDLQSMMGKV
-287 LYGMDSSAKADYT
+287 ADY
-300 TAPTGKIVGK
+300 
-310 VTGTVAPTYETPK
+310 
-323 VTTTDG
+323 
-329 DTYDRYVAIPGT
+329 YDEEV
-341 EADGNTPNLS
+341 
-351 FHHFNISVTGYRFE
+351 
-365 LAAPE
+365 
-370 CALFFIG
+370 
-377 KFQGDEAA
+377 DEATKKLLNLMEPA
-385 KKYLTSLGF
+385 IIIFMAVFVVIIVLAIYLPMINMTKAFDKYL
-394 TLKDENGKQL
+394 
-404 GEANYEFTAG
+404 
-414 KVFPDM
+414 
-420 PADGEE
+420 
-426 SDSEVVCS
+426 
-434 GDAYL
+434 
-439 FEAYLMRSFNK
+439 
-450 NDTAAYRTKISA
+450 
-462 TAQATFDNGGKQ
+462 
-474 DSEPKLWSFE
+474 
-484 DAWTNPGELDSA
+484 
-496 QKDILDKFLKALNIP
+496 
-511 NP
+511 

>member
-1 MPGFNYTAID
+1 MPGFNYTAIN

-23 SSIETAKSSLRGAG
+23 SSIESAKSSLRGAG

-54 IPFLGKPKAKDMA
+54 IPFLGNPKAKDMA

-111 KGEALATSMRRH
+111 KGEALASSMRRH

-159 RTKGKVTS
+159 RTKSKVTS

-172 CVLIVVMIIVL
+172 CVLIVVMIVVL

-207 LTQGVM
+207 ITLGVM

-227 LVLAA
+227 LVLVA

-239 FHRTDK
+239 FHRTNK

-262 LTVKTACATFCRTV
+262 LTVKTACATFCRTMEV
-276 TGDISVTSGYK
+276 LIGSGLTLTDSMDLAASNMGNIYYLEAIRDARALVAEGTPLRESLVRTGIFPPMVSNLVGVGEETGDLQSMMGKV
-287 LYGMDSSAKADYT
+287 ADY
-300 TAPTGKIVGK
+300 
-310 VTGTVAPTYETPK
+310 
-323 VTTTDG
+323 
-329 DTYDRYVAIPGT
+329 YDEEV
-341 EADGNTPNLS
+341 
-351 FHHFNISVTGYRFE
+351 
-365 LAAPE
+365 
-370 CALFFIG
+370 
-377 KFQGDEAA
+377 DEATKKLLNLMEPA
-385 KKYLTSLGF
+385 IIIFMAVFVVIIVLAIYLPMINMTKAFDKYL
-394 TLKDENGKQL
+394 
-404 GEANYEFTAG
+404 
-414 KVFPDM
+414 
-420 PADGEE
+420 
-426 SDSEVVCS
+426 
-434 GDAYL
+434 
-439 FEAYLMRSFNK
+439 
-450 NDTAAYRTKISA
+450 
-462 TAQATFDNGGKQ
+462 
-474 DSEPKLWSFE
+474 
-484 DAWTNPGELDSA
+484 
-496 QKDILDKFLKALNIP
+496 
-511 NP
+511 

>member
-54 IPFLGKPKAKDMA
+54 IPFLGNPKAKDMA

-90 GQQTSNKKLR
+90 GQQTGNKKLR

-159 RTKGKVTS
+159 RTKSKVTS

-207 LTQGVM
+207 ITLGVM

-262 LTVKTACATFCRTV
+262 LTVKTACATFCRTMEV
-276 TGDISVTSGYK
+276 LIGSGLTLTDSMDLAASNMGNIYYLEAIRDARALVAEGTPLRESLVRTGIFPPMVSNLVGVGEETGDLQSMMGKV
-287 LYGMDSSAKADYT
+287 ADY
-300 TAPTGKIVGK
+300 
-310 VTGTVAPTYETPK
+310 
-323 VTTTDG
+323 
-329 DTYDRYVAIPGT
+329 YDEEV
-341 EADGNTPNLS
+341 
-351 FHHFNISVTGYRFE
+351 
-365 LAAPE
+365 
-370 CALFFIG
+370 
-377 KFQGDEAA
+377 DEATKKLLNLMEPA
-385 KKYLTSLGF
+385 IIIVMAVFVVIIVLAIYLPMINMTKAFDKYL
-394 TLKDENGKQL
+394 
-404 GEANYEFTAG
+404 
-414 KVFPDM
+414 
-420 PADGEE
+420 
-426 SDSEVVCS
+426 
-434 GDAYL
+434 
-439 FEAYLMRSFNK
+439 
-450 NDTAAYRTKISA
+450 
-462 TAQATFDNGGKQ
+462 
-474 DSEPKLWSFE
+474 
-484 DAWTNPGELDSA
+484 
-496 QKDILDKFLKALNIP
+496 
-511 NP
+511 

>member
-11 RNGKRVRSSLDA
+11 RNGKRVRSSLEA

-54 IPFLGKPKAKDMA
+54 IPFLGNPKAKDMA

-90 GQQTSNKKLR
+90 GQQTGNKKLR

-111 KGEALATSMRRH
+111 KGESLAVSMRRH

-130 LVNMVSAGEASGNLE
+130 LVNMVAAGEASGNLE

-150 MELYFERSK
+150 MELYFDRSK
-159 RTKGKVTS
+159 RTKSKVTS

-172 CVLIVVMIIVL
+172 CVLIVVMIVVL

-207 LTQGVM
+207 ITLGVM

-239 FHRTDK
+239 FHRTNK

-262 LTVKTACATFCRTV
+262 LTVKTACATFCRTMEV
-276 TGDISVTSGYK
+276 LIGSGLTLTDSMDLAASNMGNIYYLEAIRDARALVAEGTPLRESLLRTGIFPPMVSNLVGVGEETGDLQSMMGKV
-287 LYGMDSSAKADYT
+287 ADY
-300 TAPTGKIVGK
+300 
-310 VTGTVAPTYETPK
+310 
-323 VTTTDG
+323 
-329 DTYDRYVAIPGT
+329 YDEEV
-341 EADGNTPNLS
+341 
-351 FHHFNISVTGYRFE
+351 
-365 LAAPE
+365 
-370 CALFFIG
+370 
-377 KFQGDEAA
+377 DEATKKLLNLMEPA
-385 KKYLTSLGF
+385 IIIVMAVFVVIIVLAIYLPMINMTKAFDKYL
-394 TLKDENGKQL
+394 
-404 GEANYEFTAG
+404 
-414 KVFPDM
+414 
-420 PADGEE
+420 
-426 SDSEVVCS
+426 
-434 GDAYL
+434 
-439 FEAYLMRSFNK
+439 
-450 NDTAAYRTKISA
+450 
-462 TAQATFDNGGKQ
+462 
-474 DSEPKLWSFE
+474 
-484 DAWTNPGELDSA
+484 
-496 QKDILDKFLKALNIP
+496 
-511 NP
+511 

>member
-1 MPGFNYTAID
+1 MPGFNYTAIN

-54 IPFLGKPKAKDMA
+54 IPFLGNPKAKDMA

-111 KGEALATSMRRH
+111 KGESLATSMRRH

-130 LVNMVSAGEASGNLE
+130 LVNMVAAGESSGNLE

-159 RTKGKVTS
+159 RTKSKVTS

-172 CVLIVVMIIVL
+172 CVLIVVMIVVL

-196 TFEDMDAELPK
+196 TFEDIDAELPK
-207 LTQGVM
+207 ITLGVM

-232 LIVGGVL
+232 LIVGGIL
-239 FHRTDK
+239 FHRTNK

-262 LTVKTACATFCRTV
+262 LTVKTACATFCRTMEV
-276 TGDISVTSGYK
+276 LIGSGLTLTDSMDLAASNMGNIYYLEAIRDARGMVAEGTPLRESLVRTGIFPPMVSNLVGVGEETGDLQSMMGKV
-287 LYGMDSSAKADYT
+287 ADY
-300 TAPTGKIVGK
+300 
-310 VTGTVAPTYETPK
+310 
-323 VTTTDG
+323 
-329 DTYDRYVAIPGT
+329 YDEEV
-341 EADGNTPNLS
+341 
-351 FHHFNISVTGYRFE
+351 
-365 LAAPE
+365 
-370 CALFFIG
+370 
-377 KFQGDEAA
+377 DEATKKLLNLMEPA
-385 KKYLTSLGF
+385 IIIFMAVFVVIIVLAIYLPMINMTKAFDKYL
-394 TLKDENGKQL
+394 
-404 GEANYEFTAG
+404 
-414 KVFPDM
+414 
-420 PADGEE
+420 
-426 SDSEVVCS
+426 
-434 GDAYL
+434 
-439 FEAYLMRSFNK
+439 
-450 NDTAAYRTKISA
+450 
-462 TAQATFDNGGKQ
+462 
-474 DSEPKLWSFE
+474 
-484 DAWTNPGELDSA
+484 
-496 QKDILDKFLKALNIP
+496 
-511 NP
+511 

>member
-1 MPGFNYTAID
+1 MPGFNYTAIN

-54 IPFLGKPKAKDMA
+54 IPFLGNPKAKDMA

-111 KGEALATSMRRH
+111 KGESLATSMRRH

-159 RTKGKVTS
+159 RTKSKVTS

-213 AVCEWFKSWWWVPL
+213 AVCEWFESWWWVPL
-227 LVLAA
+227 LVLVA
-232 LIVGGVL
+232 LVVGGIL
-239 FHRTDK
+239 FHRTNK
-245 GKHFFGWL
+245 GRHFFGWL

-262 LTVKTACATFCRTV
+262 LTVKTACATFCRTMEV
-276 TGDISVTSGYK
+276 LIGSGLTLTDSMDLAASNMGNIYYLEAIRDARALVAEGTPLRESLLRTGIFPPMVSNLVGVGEETGDLQSMMGKV
-287 LYGMDSSAKADYT
+287 ADY
-300 TAPTGKIVGK
+300 
-310 VTGTVAPTYETPK
+310 
-323 VTTTDG
+323 
-329 DTYDRYVAIPGT
+329 YDEEV
-341 EADGNTPNLS
+341 
-351 FHHFNISVTGYRFE
+351 
-365 LAAPE
+365 
-370 CALFFIG
+370 
-377 KFQGDEAA
+377 DEATKKLLNLMEPA
-385 KKYLTSLGF
+385 IIIFMAVFVVIIVLAIYLPMINMTKAFDKYL
-394 TLKDENGKQL
+394 
-404 GEANYEFTAG
+404 
-414 KVFPDM
+414 
-420 PADGEE
+420 
-426 SDSEVVCS
+426 
-434 GDAYL
+434 
-439 FEAYLMRSFNK
+439 
-450 NDTAAYRTKISA
+450 
-462 TAQATFDNGGKQ
+462 
-474 DSEPKLWSFE
+474 
-484 DAWTNPGELDSA
+484 
-496 QKDILDKFLKALNIP
+496 
-511 NP
+511 

>member
-1 MPGFNYTAID
+1 MPGFNYTAIN

-54 IPFLGKPKAKDMA
+54 IPFLGNPKAKDMA

-111 KGEALATSMRRH
+111 KGESLATSMRRH

-150 MELYFERSK
+150 MELYFDRSK
-159 RTKGKVTS
+159 RTKSKVTS

-172 CVLIVVMIIVL
+172 CVLIVVMIVVL

-207 LTQGVM
+207 ITLGVM

-262 LTVKTACATFCRTV
+262 LTVKTACATFCRTMEV
-276 TGDISVTSGYK
+276 LIGSGLTLTDSMDLAASNMGNIYYLEAIRDARGMVAEGTPLRESLVRTGIFPPMVSNLVGVGEETGDLQSMMGKV
-287 LYGMDSSAKADYT
+287 ADY
-300 TAPTGKIVGK
+300 
-310 VTGTVAPTYETPK
+310 
-323 VTTTDG
+323 
-329 DTYDRYVAIPGT
+329 YDEEV
-341 EADGNTPNLS
+341 
-351 FHHFNISVTGYRFE
+351 
-365 LAAPE
+365 
-370 CALFFIG
+370 
-377 KFQGDEAA
+377 DEATKKLLNLMEPA
-385 KKYLTSLGF
+385 IIIFMAVFVVIIVLAIYLPMINMTKAFDKYL
-394 TLKDENGKQL
+394 
-404 GEANYEFTAG
+404 
-414 KVFPDM
+414 
-420 PADGEE
+420 
-426 SDSEVVCS
+426 
-434 GDAYL
+434 
-439 FEAYLMRSFNK
+439 
-450 NDTAAYRTKISA
+450 
-462 TAQATFDNGGKQ
+462 
-474 DSEPKLWSFE
+474 
-484 DAWTNPGELDSA
+484 
-496 QKDILDKFLKALNIP
+496 
-511 NP
+511 

>member
-1 MPGFNYTAID
+1 MPGFNYTAIN

-75 ILRAGVSVASVLAML
+75 ILRAGVSVASVLSML
-90 GQQTSNKKLR
+90 GQQTGNKKLR

-111 KGEALATSMRRH
+111 KGESLATSMRRH

-130 LVNMVSAGEASGNLE
+130 LVNMVAAGESSGNLE

-150 MELYFERSK
+150 MELYFDRSK
-159 RTKGKVTS
+159 RTKSKVTS

-172 CVLIVVMIIVL
+172 CVLIVVMIVVL

-213 AVCEWFKSWWWVPL
+213 AVCEWFESWWWVPL

-262 LTVKTACATFCRTV
+262 LTVKTACATFCRTMEV
-276 TGDISVTSGYK
+276 LIGSGLTLTDSMDLAASNMGNIYYLEAIRDARALVAEGTPLRESLVRTGIFPPMVSNLVGVGEETGDLQSMMGKV
-287 LYGMDSSAKADYT
+287 ADY
-300 TAPTGKIVGK
+300 
-310 VTGTVAPTYETPK
+310 
-323 VTTTDG
+323 
-329 DTYDRYVAIPGT
+329 YDEEV
-341 EADGNTPNLS
+341 
-351 FHHFNISVTGYRFE
+351 
-365 LAAPE
+365 
-370 CALFFIG
+370 
-377 KFQGDEAA
+377 DEATKKLLNLMEPA
-385 KKYLTSLGF
+385 IIIVMAVFVVIIVLAIYLPMINMTKAFDKYL
-394 TLKDENGKQL
+394 
-404 GEANYEFTAG
+404 
-414 KVFPDM
+414 
-420 PADGEE
+420 
-426 SDSEVVCS
+426 
-434 GDAYL
+434 
-439 FEAYLMRSFNK
+439 
-450 NDTAAYRTKISA
+450 
-462 TAQATFDNGGKQ
+462 
-474 DSEPKLWSFE
+474 
-484 DAWTNPGELDSA
+484 
-496 QKDILDKFLKALNIP
+496 
-511 NP
+511 

>member
-1 MPGFNYTAID
+1 MPGFNYTAIN

-54 IPFLGKPKAKDMA
+54 IPFLGNPKAKDMA

-75 ILRAGVSVASVLAML
+75 ILRAGVSVASVLSML

-150 MELYFERSK
+150 MELYFDRSK
-159 RTKGKVTS
+159 RTKSKVTS

-213 AVCEWFKSWWWVPL
+213 AVCEWFESWWWVPL
-227 LVLAA
+227 LVLVA

-239 FHRTDK
+239 FHRTNK
-245 GKHFFGWL
+245 GRHFFGWL

-262 LTVKTACATFCRTV
+262 LTVKTACATFCRTMEV
-276 TGDISVTSGYK
+276 LIGSGLTLTDSMDLAASNMGNIYYLEAIRDARGMVAEGTPLRESLVRTGIFPPMVSNLVGVGEETGDLQSMMGKV
-287 LYGMDSSAKADYT
+287 ADY
-300 TAPTGKIVGK
+300 
-310 VTGTVAPTYETPK
+310 
-323 VTTTDG
+323 
-329 DTYDRYVAIPGT
+329 YDEEV
-341 EADGNTPNLS
+341 
-351 FHHFNISVTGYRFE
+351 
-365 LAAPE
+365 
-370 CALFFIG
+370 
-377 KFQGDEAA
+377 DEATKKLLNLMEPA
-385 KKYLTSLGF
+385 IIIFMAVFVVIIVLAIYLPMINMTKAFDKYL
-394 TLKDENGKQL
+394 
-404 GEANYEFTAG
+404 
-414 KVFPDM
+414 
-420 PADGEE
+420 
-426 SDSEVVCS
+426 
-434 GDAYL
+434 
-439 FEAYLMRSFNK
+439 
-450 NDTAAYRTKISA
+450 
-462 TAQATFDNGGKQ
+462 
-474 DSEPKLWSFE
+474 
-484 DAWTNPGELDSA
+484 
-496 QKDILDKFLKALNIP
+496 
-511 NP
+511 